1 LARSFK
7 TVYGSIGNVDLFM
20 GGLAESH
27 AAGAVVGTTFQ
38 KIIANQ
44 FAALR
49 AGDRFFWL
57 NQGFD
62 SATASMI
69 SSTTL
74 ADIIKRNTNTT
85 NLQAN
90 VFLTPTSPA
99 HVKSHLIRRALSTFT
114 AAADPL

>member
-1 LARSFK
+1 LTSVA
-7 TVYGSIGNVDLFM
+7 
-20 GGLAESH
+20 GLR
-27 AAGAVVGTTFQ
+27 
-38 KIIANQ
+38 IIANQ

-49 AGDRFFWL
+49 AGDRLFWL

-69 SSTTL
+69 SNTTL
-74 ADIIKRNTNTT
+74 ADIIKRNTDTT

-99 HVKSHLIRRALSTFT
+99 HVKSHANPPRSIDVHGRSRPFMN
-114 AAADPL
+114 DGM